1 MIFSKIRL
9 KIYCISLIIFFSQV
23 IFAKNYFQQQVNYKI
38 DVKLND
44 STHTLH
50 AYETIE
56 YTNHSEDALDFIY
69 SNKMPLQDRTYQIAE
84 AYPSG
89 NIFPVENSPHF
100 KDKIQA
106 KKYLKENQI

>member
-1 MIFSKIRL
+1 MSSLGIVGSKLYNSLSDL
-9 KIYCISLIIFFSQV
+9 KIKHKKENGHWFDRQTMKYFNTKVESALIGG
-23 IFAKNYFQQQVNYKI
+23 KY
-38 DVKLND
+38 
-44 STHTLH
+44 
-50 AYETIE
+50 
-56 YTNHSEDALDFIY
+56 FIY

-106 KKYLKENQI
+106 KKYLLKIVKH